1 MSININK
8 TGDLLD
14 GSPLRRD
21 HVPDVARSSACEGQ
35 VEGVPTASPPADASV
50 SQASCEGAISG
61 ASSLKCR
68 EKKKE
73 EEIEDETQE
82 DIDKDDSIKT
92 VIHNLEENETTEVNK
107 IDTYVLPSCEVV
119 IHRQMESPA
128 SKQMVVEGETP
139 KRMKR
144 KAVMESSEDSSDSIG
159 ISNARKVITARRK
172 KSIISS
178 MDETSGR
185 EENPFDIQSLS
196 DESSE
201 NLISMHSVKKE
212 RKWSRISKEPSNIE
226 SVIGKEKSAGIREMG
241 EKAIEWIEE
250 VDTSRAKSK
259 NLQGRT
265 SGNMK
270 NRLSGIKIIVEKLME
285 RASDL
290 GDPAYLRQLN
300 GDQKKENKELKV
312 KIKDLTKNME
322 KI

>member
-35 VEGVPTASPPADASV
+35 VEGVPTGSPPADASV

-73 EEIEDETQE
+73 EEIEDEIQE

-92 VIHNLEENETTEVNK
+92 VIHNLEENEVTEVNK

-144 KAVMESSEDSSDSIG
+144 KAVMESSENSSDSIG

-201 NLISMHSVKKE
+201 SLISMHNVKKE
-212 RKWSRISKEPSNIE
+212 RK
-226 SVIGKEKSAGIREMG
+226 
-241 EKAIEWIEE
+241 
-250 VDTSRAKSK
+250 
-259 NLQGRT
+259 
-265 SGNMK
+265 
-270 NRLSGIKIIVEKLME
+270 
-285 RASDL
+285 
-290 GDPAYLRQLN
+290 
-300 GDQKKENKELKV
+300 
-312 KIKDLTKNME
+312 
-322 KI
+322 